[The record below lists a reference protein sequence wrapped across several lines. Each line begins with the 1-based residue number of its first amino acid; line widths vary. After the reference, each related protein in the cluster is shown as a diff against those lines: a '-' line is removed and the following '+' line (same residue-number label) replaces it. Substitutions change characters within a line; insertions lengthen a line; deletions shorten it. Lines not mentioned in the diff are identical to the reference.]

1 LKVVEHG
8 APEPGIGDLLFPAIN
23 FAMFAFVLVRFL
35 AGPIRE
41 FFRDRTERLRGG
53 LEAGKR
59 AQRQALNLQA
69 QLDKDARELPA
80 LQERL
85 KADLLATA
93 QEARATLLAQGRQA
107 AERIRADAMLVA
119 GQEARAAERAV
130 RAEIV
135 EEAIRQA
142 TTLVRAAITPDDQTR
157 FVHEFVD
164 TARQA
169 P

>member
-1 LKVVEHG
+1 MIEHG
-8 APEPGIGDLLFPAIN
+8 GHEPGLGDLLFPAIN
-23 FAMFAFVLVRFL
+23 FAIFAFVLVRFL

-41 FFRDRTERLRGG
+41 YFRERTERLRHG
-53 LEAGKR
+53 LEAGRR
-59 AQRQALNLQA
+59 AQRQAEDLQA
-69 QLDKDARELPA
+69 QLEKDMRELPA

-93 QEARATLLAQGRQA
+93 EQARARLLAQGRQA
-107 AERIRADAMLVA
+107 AARIRTDAALVA
-119 GQEARAAERAV
+119 EQDGRAAQRAV

-142 TTLVRAAITPDDQTR
+142 TALVREVVGPDDQRR
-157 FVHEFVD
+157 FVHEFVE
-164 TARQA
+164 TARHA

>member
-1 LKVVEHG
+1 MTEHG
-8 APEPGIGDLLFPAIN
+8 AHQPGIGDLLFPAIN
-23 FAMFAFVLVRFL
+23 FAIFAFVLVRFL

-41 FFRDRTERLRGG
+41 YFRDRTDRLRSD

-59 AQRQALNLQA
+59 AQQRAHDLQI
-69 QLDKDARELPA
+69 QLDKDIRELPA
-80 LQERL
+80 LLERL

-93 QEARATLLAQGRQA
+93 EEAREKLLAQGREA
-107 AERIRADAMLVA
+107 AERIRTDATLVA
-119 GQEARAAERAV
+119 EQEAHAAERAV

-142 TTLVRAAITPDDQTR
+142 TALVRGAVTPDDQTR
-157 FVHEFVD
+157 FVREFVE
-164 TARQA
+164 TARHA

>member
-1 LKVVEHG
+1 VTEHG
-8 APEPGIGDLLFPAIN
+8 AHQAGIGDLLFPAIN
-23 FAMFAFVLVRFL
+23 FAIFAYVLVRFL

-41 FFRDRTERLRGG
+41 FFRERTDRLRGG
-53 LEAGKR
+53 LLAGRR
-59 AQRQALNLQA
+59 AQQRARDLQA
-69 QLDKDARELPA
+69 QLDKDVRELPA
-80 LQERL
+80 LLERL

-93 QEARATLLAQGRQA
+93 EETRAALLAQGRQA
-107 AERIRADAMLVA
+107 AERIRIDASLVA
-119 GQEARAAERAV
+119 EQEAHAAERAV

-142 TTLVRAAITPDDQTR
+142 TTMIRDAVTPNDQTR
-157 FVHEFVD
+157 FVRDFVE

>member
-1 LKVVEHG
+1 MTEHG
-8 APEPGIGDLLFPAIN
+8 AHHPGIGDLLFPAIN
-23 FAMFAFVLVRFL
+23 FAIFAFVLVRFL

-41 FFRDRTERLRGG
+41 YFRDRTERLRSG

-59 AQRQALNLQA
+59 AQQQARDLQV
-69 QLDKDARELPA
+69 QLDKDIRELPA
-80 LQERL
+80 LLQRL

-93 QEARATLLAQGRQA
+93 EEARQTLLAQGRQA
-107 AERIRADAMLVA
+107 AERIRTDATLVA
-119 GQEARAAERAV
+119 EQEAHAAARAV

-142 TTLVRAAITPDDQTR
+142 TTLVRDAVTPNDQTR
-157 FVHEFVD
+157 FVREFVE